1 LVFGLTPTLDR
12 PPSELARRVTVGKQ
26 SLKFTVV
33 GGAKITADVGAPH
46 LPNMP
51 RQSKFEDPVSGAEQ

>member
-1 LVFGLTPTLDR
+1 LDR